1 MVLAGRAHPARW
13 VWKVALF
20 KPLVRL
26 LISKLDDAV
35 DFYLRRQRLAVVF
48 LIPGTLLF
56 VLLFYAFTAA
66 GYTALL
72 MAAFLLILEVV
83 LAGGTF
89 LLQHHYGEYVER
101 RTGVA
106 DAIESFASGT
116 DTFDEWKDFT
126 THPQEDPELEALR
139 QRCINLPREFPPD
152 SPKEYCSAKGIK
164 FLEACIRDLRTGFAT
179 KFFQDAMLWRAARRQ
194 RRALKAATR
203 RHPAGVEPEAAFQSP
218 PRAMKA
224 AARFQPIEQEEEVV
238 DAPVPPRPMRE
249 PSPMSGMAPTK
260 PLSPSEPVAPSQP
273 AAPRMSTMAP
283 ISPDEQIA
291 VQVPA
296 FTITGAS
303 KAPTKK
309 KDQQP
314 EETLRRG
321 SPRPPAAAPA
331 HAPVGGGMTEAAA
344 IQAVMELGYTAH
356 HYDHAQH
363 RLTRQLGRAP
373 QPIEVVTALRKQ
385 PASKKSKRVKPIH
398 IRPSAAGLVRA
409 DIARERH
416 AMEVRRGGGA
426 FRVILLLA
434 TLGGLPFAVWRAPR
448 PKSGPVTIA
457 GVVRH
462 QVLDQ
467 APDLPHQARTL
478 FEKAFKNMPVTLET
492 GERLYVGPEDFKLCW
507 PEPWETI
514 YEKGY
519 TLAVTAEAR
528 PLLFGGYGVASIT
541 NVERIEKEVPT
552 RPAGKWTPK
561 GTPEAKDSGVKRWTP
576 KH

>member
-1 MVLAGRAHPARW
+1 MVLAGRAHPAPW

-56 VLLFYAFTAA
+56 VLLFYAFTSA

-72 MAAFLLILEVV
+72 MAAFLLIAEVV

-89 LLQHHYGEYVER
+89 LLQHHYGDYVER

-106 DAIESFASGT
+106 DALESFASGT

-139 QRCINLPREFPPD
+139 QRCINLPREFPPT
-152 SPKEYCSAKGIK
+152 SPKEYCNAKGIK

-194 RRALKAATR
+194 RRALKAVTKHHA
-203 RHPAGVEPEAAFQSP
+203 AEVEPEAGFQSP
-218 PRAMKA
+218 PPAMKA
-224 AARFQPIEQEEEVV
+224 AARFQPIEQEELVV

-249 PSPMSGMAPTK
+249 PSPMSGMATK
-260 PLSPSEPVAPSQP
+260 TLASPQEPLAPSQP

-296 FTITGAS
+296 L
-303 KAPTKK
+303 KK
-309 KDQQP
+309 KDQQA
-314 EETLRRG
+314 EELQRRG
-321 SPRPPAAAPA
+321 SPRPPAGAAAHVPA
-331 HAPVGGGMTEAAA
+331 ADGMTEAAA
-344 IQAVMELGYTAH
+344 IQAVMQLGYTAH

-363 RLTRQLGRAP
+363 RLARQLGRAP
-373 QPIEVVTALRKQ
+373 RPSEVVTALRKQ

-416 AMEVRRGGGA
+416 AVEVRRGGGV
-426 FRVILLLA
+426 FRVIFLLA

-448 PKSGPVTIA
+448 PKTGPVTIA

-507 PEPWETI
+507 PEPWEVI

-519 TLAVTAEAR
+519 TLLVMAEAR
-528 PLLFGGYGVASIT
+528 PLLFGGYGVAKIT
-541 NVERIEKEVPT
+541 KVDRIEKEVPT
-552 RPAGKWTPK
+552 PAAGKRTPR
-561 GTPEAKDSGVKRWTP
+561 GAPEATDSGVKRWTP

>member
-1 MVLAGRAHPARW
+1 M
-13 VWKVALF
+13 F

-56 VLLFYAFTAA
+56 ILLFYAFTAA

-72 MAAFLLILEVV
+72 LAAFLLILEVA

-106 DAIESFASGT
+106 DALESFTSGT

-126 THPQEDPELEALR
+126 TNPQEDPELEALR
-139 QRCINLPREFPPD
+139 QRCINLPREFPPTG
-152 SPKEYCSAKGIK
+152 PNEYCNPKGMK

-194 RRALKAATR
+194 RRALKASARLHDTE
-203 RHPAGVEPEAAFQSP
+203 VEPEAEFQSP
-218 PRAMKA
+218 PPAMKA
-224 AARFQPIEQEEEVV
+224 AARFQPPLQDEEVV
-238 DAPVPPRPMRE
+238 DAPVPPRPQRG
-249 PSPMSGMAPTK
+249 PSPMSGALT
-260 PLSPSEPVAPSQP
+260 
-273 AAPRMSTMAP
+273 AAPRMGTMAP
-283 ISPDEQIA
+283 IAPDEEIA
-291 VQVPA
+291 VQAPA
-296 FTITGAS
+296 FTSTP
-303 KAPTKK
+303 KAPAKK
-309 KDQQP
+309 KDQEP
-314 EETLRRG
+314 EALPRRG
-321 SPRPPAAAPA
+321 SPRPPAAVPA
-331 HAPVGGGMTEAAA
+331 HAPAAGGMTEAAA
-344 IQAVMELGYTAH
+344 IEAVMELGYTAH

-363 RLTRQLGRAP
+363 RLARQLGRAP
-373 QPIEVVTALRKQ
+373 RPIEVVKALRKQ
-385 PASKKSKRVKPIH
+385 PASKKSKQVKPIH
-398 IRPSAAGLVRA
+398 IRPSSAGLMRA
-409 DIARERH
+409 DIASGGH
-416 AMEVRRGGGA
+416 MVEVRRRGSA

-434 TLGGLPFAVWRAPR
+434 MLGGLPFAVWRAPK
-448 PKSGPVTIA
+448 PKGRTETII

-478 FEKAFKNMPVTLET
+478 FESIFKNLPITLET
-492 GERLYVGPEDFKLCW
+492 GQRLYVGPEDYKLCW
-507 PEPWETI
+507 PESWEAI

-519 TLAVTAEAR
+519 TLAVTAEAKR
-528 PLLFGGYGVASIT
+528 LLFGGYGVARIT
-541 NVERIEKEVPT
+541 NVETIQKEVPT
-552 RPAGKWTPK
+552 PPAGSKTPRGTPAGKDT
-561 GTPEAKDSGVKRWTP
+561 GVKRWTP